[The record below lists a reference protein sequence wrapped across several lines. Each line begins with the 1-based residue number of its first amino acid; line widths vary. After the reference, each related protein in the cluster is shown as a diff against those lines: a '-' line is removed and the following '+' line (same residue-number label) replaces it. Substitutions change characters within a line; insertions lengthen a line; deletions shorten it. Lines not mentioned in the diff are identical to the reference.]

1 MIDSVLIKQLCK
13 ALGLIHCILYSTCS
27 TSNPDTQQLAMRMAT
42 LGTMESVSPGTEDWQ
57 AYSERFE
64 QYMIANE
71 IEDEKKIVAMFLTTI
86 GSKTYNVLRDLLAPA
101 ELSEVKFQ
109 ELVKTLKDHYEPKAI
124 MIAEQFHFHKCKQ
137 HEGKGVAAYSAAP

>member
-27 TSNPDTQQLAMRMAT
+27 TSNPDTQQLAMRMAA
-42 LGTMESVSPGTEDWQ
+42 LGDWQ
-57 AYSERFE
+57 AFSERFE

-71 IEDEKKIVAMFLTTI
+71 IEDKKKVVAMFLTMI

-124 MIAEQFHFHKCKQ
+124 MIAKQFHFHKCKQ
-137 HEGKGVAAYSAAP
+137 HEGEGVAVYSAAP